1 MATMLPP
8 YQRGMI
14 VQQSSTGGGQQPG
27 GGYHDTHLQVV
38 AGLRSSSNRSNRRCS
53 SSGSSRMPVG
63 SSGSSRM
70 PVAGEAIIDTAIFE
84 SLYND
89 GTCLTSTC
97 PVVMMLLAGK
107 VTRACVSSRA
117 CPLSEPWREHSRSS
131 AGVQQESAVL

>member
-1 MATMLPP
+1 
-8 YQRGMI
+8 
-14 VQQSSTGGGQQPG
+14 
-27 GGYHDTHLQVV
+27 
-38 AGLRSSSNRSNRRCS
+38 
-53 SSGSSRMPVG
+53 
-63 SSGSSRM
+63 M